1 MFRTLFALSKISIN
15 DVFLILF
22 TWLTLISYL
31 RYRELTGKDDH
42 GKTAETLILGCFWK
56 FAVLMVEVSGMKK
69 VLIFLFTVL
78 LAVSCS
84 KSDGGESPSS
94 YVQPSLVR
102 LTMPSEPDSLDPYI
116 STASDTEAVMHN
128 VYEGLV
134 LFNEDGEIIPG
145 LAESWQISDDGLE
158 YTFHLRDD
166 VTFHNGKHFSSE
178 DVAYSYG
185 LLSGLTTG
193 TPLSS
198 RFSIITAID
207 TPDDYTVMFHLSA
220 ANAAFL
226 EATRIVVIPSGYT
239 DSATSP
245 VGTGPYKFVEYVP
258 GQRIVLEKND
268 LYYDSSREGKIERA
282 EVYIMTD
289 ESAIVTALQ
298 SGQLDMAQVTGMD
311 AEILE
316 RDFTIHSNPQNMVC
330 LFALNNAIP
339 PFNDIRVRQ
348 AINYAVNKEDIINGA
363 FDGYAT
369 RLDSN
374 FSPVMGLYYNS
385 DVENYYPYDPAKAK
399 ELLAEAGYER
409 GFSFTITVPANY
421 QQHVSTAQIIAEEL
435 KAVGIDARL
444 QLVEWGSWLDDVYT
458 NGNYETTVIG
468 LTGKLDPYEIL
479 TRFVSDYSRN
489 FFHYDN
495 SEFDTLIEE
504 AMVESDESE
513 RIRLYKECQMI
524 LTEDA
529 VCVWTCDPNLVIATR
544 KDLKGYKA
552 YPLTF
557 TDISALYYEEET
569 S

>member
-207 TPDDYTVMFHLSA
+207 TPDDYTVTFHLSA

-226 EATRIVVIPSGYT
+226 EATRIAVIPSGYT

-258 GQRIVLEKND
+258 GQRIVLERND

-444 QLVEWGSWLDDVYT
+444 QLVEWGSWLEDVYT

-495 SEFDTLIEE
+495 SEFDRLIKE

-513 RIRLYKECQMI
+513 RIRLYKDCQMI

>member
-1 MFRTLFALSKISIN
+1 
-15 DVFLILF
+15 
-22 TWLTLISYL
+22 
-31 RYRELTGKDDH
+31 
-42 GKTAETLILGCFWK
+42 
-56 FAVLMVEVSGMKK
+56 MKK

-134 LFNEDGEIIPG
+134 LFNEDGEIVPG

-158 YTFHLRDD
+158 YTFHLREG
-166 VTFHNGKHFSSE
+166 VTFHNGKHFCSE

-193 TPLSS
+193 SSLSS
-198 RFSIITAID
+198 RFSTITEID
-207 TPDDYTVMFHLSA
+207 TPDDYTVIIRLAS

-226 EATRIVVIPSGYT
+226 EATRIAIIPSGYREC
-239 DSATSP
+239 ATSP
-245 VGTGPYKFVEYVP
+245 VGTGPYKFIEYVP
-258 GQRIVLEKND
+258 GQRIVLERND
-268 LYYDSSREGKIERA
+268 LYYDSSRAGRIERA

-316 RDFTIHSNPQNMVC
+316 GKFTIHSNPQNMVC
-330 LFALNNAIP
+330 LFALNNAVP

-348 AINYAVNKEDIINGA
+348 AMNYAVNKENIINGA

-385 DVENYYPYDPAKAK
+385 DVENYYPYDPVKAK

-421 QQHVSTAQIIAEEL
+421 QQHVNTAQIIAEDL

-444 QLVEWGSWLDDVYT
+444 QLVEWGAWLEDVYT
-458 NGNYETTVIG
+458 NGNYETTVVG

-479 TRFVSDYSRN
+479 VRFVSDYSRN

-495 SEFDTLIEE
+495 SEFDRLIKE

-513 RIRLYKECQMI
+513 RIRLYKDCQMI

-557 TDISALYYEEET
+557 TDISSLYYEEET

>member
-207 TPDDYTVMFHLSA
+207 TPDDYTVTFHLSA

-226 EATRIVVIPSGYT
+226 EATRIAVIPSGYI

-444 QLVEWGSWLDDVYT
+444 QLVEWGAWLEDVYT
-458 NGNYETTVIG
+458 NGNYETTVVG
-468 LTGKLDPYEIL
+468 LTGKLDPSEIL
-479 TRFVSDYSRN
+479 VRFVSDYSRN

-557 TDISALYYEEET
+557 TDISALYYEDET

>member
-145 LAESWQISDDGLE
+145 LAEIWQISDDGLE

-207 TPDDYTVMFHLSA
+207 TPDDYTVTFHLSA

-226 EATRIVVIPSGYT
+226 EATRIAVIPSSYT

-557 TDISALYYEEET
+557 TDISALYYEDET

>member
-31 RYRELTGKDDH
+31 RYRALTGKDDH

-207 TPDDYTVMFHLSA
+207 TPDDYTVTFHLSA

-226 EATRIVVIPSGYT
+226 EATRIAVIPSGYT

-258 GQRIVLEKND
+258 GQRIVLERND

-444 QLVEWGSWLDDVYT
+444 QLVEWGSWLEDVYT

-513 RIRLYKECQMI
+513 RIRLYKDCQMI

-557 TDISALYYEEET
+557 TDISALYYEDET

>member
-166 VTFHNGKHFSSE
+166 ITFHNGKHFSSE

-444 QLVEWGSWLDDVYT
+444 QLVEWGSWLEDVYT

-557 TDISALYYEEET
+557 TDISALYYEDET

>member
-226 EATRIVVIPSGYT
+226 EATRIAVIPSGYT

-444 QLVEWGSWLDDVYT
+444 QLVEWGSWLENVYT
-458 NGNYETTVIG
+458 NGNFETTVIG

-513 RIRLYKECQMI
+513 RIRLYKDCQMI

-557 TDISALYYEEET
+557 TDISALYYEDET

>member
-1 MFRTLFALSKISIN
+1 
-15 DVFLILF
+15 
-22 TWLTLISYL
+22 
-31 RYRELTGKDDH
+31 
-42 GKTAETLILGCFWK
+42 
-56 FAVLMVEVSGMKK
+56 MKK

-385 DVENYYPYDPAKAK
+385 DVENYYPYDPVKAK

>member
-166 VTFHNGKHFSSE
+166 ITFHNGKHFSSE

-421 QQHVSTAQIIAEEL
+421 QQHVNTAQIIAEEL

-444 QLVEWGSWLDDVYT
+444 QLVEWGSWLEDVYT

-557 TDISALYYEEET
+557 TDISALYYEDET

>member
-134 LFNEDGEIIPG
+134 LFNEDGEIVPG
-145 LAESWQISDDGLE
+145 LAEIWQISDDGLE

-193 TPLSS
+193 SPLSS
-198 RFSIITAID
+198 RFSTITEID
-207 TPDDYTVMFHLSA
+207 TPDDYTVIIRLAS

-226 EATRIVVIPSGYT
+226 EATRIAVIPSGYI

-444 QLVEWGSWLDDVYT
+444 QLVEWGSWLEDVYT

-557 TDISALYYEEET
+557 TDISALYYEDET

>member
-178 DVAYSYG
+178 DVSYSYG

-207 TPDDYTVMFHLSA
+207 TPDDYTVTFHLSA

-226 EATRIVVIPSGYT
+226 EATRIAVIPSGYT

-444 QLVEWGSWLDDVYT
+444 QLVEWGSWLEDVYT

-513 RIRLYKECQMI
+513 RIRLYKDCQMI

-557 TDISALYYEEET
+557 TDISALYYEDET